1 MPLVSQRA
9 TPTASASF
17 TAREGCLRTRLPL
30 LVWFAGA
37 CSLMVICIFDDEGLA
52 LTACTLVLTAA
63 PACIFDTT
71 YKSSSPAVLRVS
83 STCAALFVSVSSTVH
98 RRLCGSA
105 LRTSS
110 HKV

>member
-17 TAREGCLRTRLPL
+17 TAREGCLRTRLPV

-63 PACIFDTT
+63 PACIGRFTGFQ
-71 YKSSSPAVLRVS
+71 YMRSPLRFCFFYC
-83 STCAALFVSVSSTVH
+83 T
-98 RRLCGSA
+98 
-105 LRTSS
+105 
-110 HKV
+110 